1 VFTEIRTKMRL
12 VVSSALVVIVGL
24 IAGDIIGV
32 ILGAGSY
39 RGAIPGAVVAVSVFV
54 WRRREEGGSLKA
66 IKTARQAPLE
76 AHPLTANGCLARAS
90 TVAGNESSPLSVKAP
105 PLKAGG

>member
-1 VFTEIRTKMRL
+1 MRL
-12 VVSSALVVIVGL
+12 IIALALVVIVGL

-39 RGAIPGAVVAVSVFV
+39 RGSISGAVVAVSVFA

-66 IKTARQAPLE
+66 IETARRAPSQTR
-76 AHPLTANGCLARAS
+76 PLIDGTNAS
-90 TVAGNESSPLSVKAP
+90 
-105 PLKAGG
+105 